1 MFIKEIELNN
11 FRIYKGSNK
20 INLLPQDNKNIIVV
34 SGKNGF
40 GKTTFLM
47 SLVWCLYGKQMEKVD
62 ELYQKEIADKGGYG
76 KYIGNSLNRL
86 AKSNGETKF
95 SVSVT
100 FTNVKIPEITCNEIK
115 ITRTYDIVTSSSDKV
130 EVLIDGY
137 QNELIQDLT
146 TDGKQD
152 GEEIFIRD
160 FILPIEIAKFF
171 FFDAEKIVSLAE
183 INSPEQR
190 RLLSK
195 AYTEV
200 LGIKKYEDLKD
211 QLETIQDD
219 YRKKSAKPQEL
230 AEFNQI
236 ETDIKNKQISIDEVE
251 HQIQDLNQEKIEKQ
265 SESNEIQMK
274 LIQEGNMMTLEQLNE
289 LKTEETSL
297 TEKIND
303 IQDGL
308 KDLFDLIPFG
318 LSGETLMEVS
328 NQLENEKSYRENK
341 YKQENVGDKTNLI
354 LDDLETEKKGFK
366 GVITTDIR
374 NFYEEQ
380 IRNLIKKHFFSD
392 VPDLPTTF
400 ESLHDFSDTETNELN
415 QLVNTLKHTF
425 RDTFS
430 RFNDNYSRSKNDL
443 DSIRRKIRAAEKDA
457 EDEYIANLRNEKTR
471 LDNRIFSIDKDI
483 YDLGEKIGA
492 FKNEIKTLKQRQEEL
507 RKKIDDS
514 RRYSEKDSITQRQIE
529 NLRNFIKDFKDA
541 TKKKL
546 EENILNELNV
556 LMHKKGFI
564 KKVVVDINQAG
575 DDVDINLFN
584 ARNEKIDKGSLSM
597 GERQMYASALLKAL
611 VDESDIA
618 FPVFIDSPMQ
628 KFDKDHAENVIKEF
642 YPNVSEQVVL
652 FPLIHKELTESEF
665 ELLKPNISKSYIIHN
680 VSTDASTFEEA
691 TPENLIKKYNE
702 LYNAN

>member
-11 FRIYKGSNK
+11 FRIYKGDNK
-20 INLLPQDNKNIIVV
+20 INLLPENNKNIIVV

-86 AKSNGETKF
+86 AKSDGETKF

-100 FTNVKIPEITCNEIK
+100 FRDVKIPEITCNEIK

-130 EVLIDGY
+130 EVLIDGF

-211 QLETIQDD
+211 QLENIQDE
-219 YRKKSAKPQEL
+219 YRKKSARREERE
-230 AEFNQI
+230 EFNNI
-236 ETDIKNKQISIDEVE
+236 ESSIKNKQIGIDEIE
-251 HQIQDLNQEKIEKQ
+251 NQIQEFTQEKIEKQ
-265 SESNEIQMK
+265 SNSNEIQMK

-289 LKTEETSL
+289 LKNEENIL
-297 TEKIND
+297 NGKIGNLQND
-303 IQDGL
+303 L

-318 LSGETLMEVS
+318 LAGETLMDTS
-328 NQLENEKSYRENK
+328 NQLEIEKNYKESK
-341 YKQENVGDKTNLI
+341 FKQEDVGEKTNKI
-354 LDDLETEKKGFK
+354 LNDIEEKKKQFS
-366 GVITTDIR
+366 GVIPTDIR
-374 NFYEEQ
+374 DFYEDQ
-380 IRNLIKKHFFSD
+380 IKYFVKKYFYSD
-392 VPDLPTTF
+392 VPELPSNF
-400 ESLHDFSDTETNELN
+400 QALHDFSDNETNELN
-415 QLVNTLKHTF
+415 ALINNLKHTF
-425 RDTFS
+425 KEVFTKL
-430 RFNDNYSRSKNDL
+430 NDEYSRAKSDL
-443 DSIRRKIRAAEKDA
+443 DSIKRKIRTAEKDA
-457 EDEYIANLRNEKTR
+457 EDEYIANLRIEKER
-471 LDNRIFSIDKDI
+471 LDKRIFSIDKDI
-483 YDLGEKIGA
+483 YDLGERIGG

-514 RRYSEKDSITQRQIE
+514 RRYSEKDTKTQ
-529 NLRNFIKDFKDA
+529 NLIAKLKIFIKDFKVT
-541 TKKKL
+541 TKQKL
-546 EENILNELNV
+546 EENILSELNI

-564 KKVVVDINQAG
+564 KKVIVDINQAG
-575 DDVDINLFN
+575 DDVDINLFDS
-584 ARNEKIDKGSLSM
+584 RNEKIDKGSLSM

-611 VDESDIA
+611 VDESEID

-628 KFDKDHAENVIKEF
+628 KFDKEHAENVIKEF
-642 YPNVSEQVVL
+642 YPNVSKQVVL

-665 ELLKPNISKSYIIHN
+665 ELLKPNISKCYIIHN
-680 VSTDASTFEEA
+680 FSTDASKFVESV
-691 TPENLIKKYNE
+691 PESLIKTYNE
-702 LYNAN
+702 LYAN

>member
-11 FRIYKGSNK
+11 FRIYKGKNK
-20 INLLPQDNKNIIVV
+20 IDLLPSSDKNIIVV

-86 AKSNGETKF
+86 AKSEGETKF

-100 FTNVKIPEITCNEIK
+100 FTDVKIPEITCNEIK
-115 ITRTYDIVTSSSDKV
+115 ITRTYDIVTSASDKV

-146 TDGKQD
+146 TEGKQD

-211 QLETIQDD
+211 QLENIQDE
-219 YRKKSAKPQEL
+219 YRKKSAKPQER

-236 ETDIKNKQISIDEVE
+236 ETDIKNKQIAIDEVE
-251 HQIQDLNQEKIEKQ
+251 GQIQELNQEKIEKQ

-289 LKTEETSL
+289 LKLEEGKL
-297 TEKIND
+297 NEKINNLQND
-303 IQDGL
+303 L

-318 LSGETLMEVS
+318 LAGESLMEVS
-328 NQLENEKSYRENK
+328 NQLQIEKNYKESK
-341 YKQENVGDKTNLI
+341 YKQEDVGEKTNKI
-354 LDDLETEKKGFK
+354 LDDLEAEKKNFN
-366 GVITTDIR
+366 GVIGTEIR

-380 IRNLIKKHFFSD
+380 IKNLI
-392 VPDLPTTF
+392 
-400 ESLHDFSDTETNELN
+400 
-415 QLVNTLKHTF
+415 VN
-425 RDTFS
+425 
-430 RFNDNYSRSKNDL
+430 
-443 DSIRRKIRAAEKDA
+443 
-457 EDEYIANLRNEKTR
+457 
-471 LDNRIFSIDKDI
+471 
-483 YDLGEKIGA
+483 
-492 FKNEIKTLKQRQEEL
+492 RQQ
-507 RKKIDDS
+507 K
-514 RRYSEKDSITQRQIE
+514 
-529 NLRNFIKDFKDA
+529 
-541 TKKKL
+541 
-546 EENILNELNV
+546 
-556 LMHKKGFI
+556 
-564 KKVVVDINQAG
+564 VDI
-575 DDVDINLFN
+575 
-584 ARNEKIDKGSLSM
+584 R
-597 GERQMYASALLKAL
+597 Y
-611 VDESDIA
+611 
-618 FPVFIDSPMQ
+618 
-628 KFDKDHAENVIKEF
+628 
-642 YPNVSEQVVL
+642 
-652 FPLIHKELTESEF
+652 
-665 ELLKPNISKSYIIHN
+665 
-680 VSTDASTFEEA
+680 
-691 TPENLIKKYNE
+691 
-702 LYNAN
+702 

>member
-11 FRIYKGSNK
+11 FRIYKGVNK
-20 INLLPQDNKNIIVV
+20 IELLPKDNKNIIVV

-47 SLVWCLYGKQMEKVD
+47 SLVWCLYGRQMEKVD
-62 ELYQKEIADKGGYG
+62 ELYQKEIGDKGGYG

-86 AKSNGETKF
+86 ANAEGDTKF

-100 FTNVKIPEITCNEIK
+100 FRDVKIPEITCNEIK
-115 ITRTYDIVTSSSDKV
+115 ITRSYDVKTSTNDKV
-130 EVLIDGY
+130 EVLIDGF

-211 QLETIQDD
+211 QLENIQDE
-219 YRKKSAKPQEL
+219 YRKKSAKPQERQ
-230 AEFNQI
+230 EFNDI
-236 ETDIKNKQISIDEVE
+236 ENDIKNKQISIDDIDL
-251 HQIQDLNQEKIEKQ
+251 QIQELNQEKIEKQ

-274 LIQEGNMMTLEQLNE
+274 LIQEGNMMTLEQLNI
-289 LKTEETSL
+289 LKNDEISL
-297 TEKIND
+297 NEKINELQND
-303 IQDGL
+303 L

-318 LSGETLMEVS
+318 LAGETLMDVS
-328 NQLENEKSYRENK
+328 NQLSDEKNHRESK
-341 YKQENVGDKTNLI
+341 YKQEDVGEKTNQI
-354 LDDLETEKKGFK
+354 LGDIESAKKEFNGFVDVK
-366 GVITTDIR
+366 VRD
-374 NFYEEQ
+374 FYELQ
-380 IRNLIKKHFFSD
+380 IKNLIKKYFFSD
-392 VPDLPTTF
+392 IPELPASF
-400 ESLHDFSDTETNELN
+400 VSLHDFSDSETNELN
-415 QLVNTLKHTF
+415 SLVNNLKHTF
-425 RDTFS
+425 KSVFTKL
-430 RFNDNYSRSKNDL
+430 NDEYLRSKNEL

-457 EDEYIANLRNEKTR
+457 EDEYISKLREDKTR
-471 LDNRIFSIDKDI
+471 LDNRIFTIEKDI
-483 YDLGEKIGA
+483 YDLGERTGA

-514 RRYSEKDSITQRQIE
+514 RRYSEKDKKTQDLIH
-529 NLRNFIKDFKDA
+529 NLKDFIKDFKLT

-546 EENILNELNV
+546 EENVLSELNI

-575 DDVDINLFN
+575 DDVDINLYN
-584 ARNEKIDKGSLSM
+584 SRDEKIDKGSLSM

-611 VDESDIA
+611 VDESDIE

-628 KFDKDHAENVIKEF
+628 KFDKDHAENVIREF
-642 YPNVSEQVVL
+642 YPNVSKQVIL
-652 FPLIHKELTESEF
+652 FPLIHKELTEGEF
-665 ELLKPNISKSYIIHN
+665 ELLKPNISRAYIIRN
-680 VSTDASTFEEA
+680 ISTDASNFVESE
-691 TPENLIKKYNE
+691 PENLINTYNE
-702 LYNAN
+702 LYAN

>member
-11 FRIYKGSNK
+11 FRIYKGKNK
-20 INLLPQDNKNIIVV
+20 IDLVPESDKNIIVV

-47 SLVWCLYGKQMEKVD
+47 SLVWCLYGRQMEKVD

-86 AKSNGETKF
+86 AKSEGETKF
-95 SVSVT
+95 SVAVT
-100 FTNVKIPEITCNEIK
+100 FTDVKIPEITCNEIK
-115 ITRTYDIVTSSSDKV
+115 ITRTYDIVTSANDKV

-211 QLETIQDD
+211 QLENIQDE
-219 YRKKSAKPQEL
+219 YRKKSAKPQERQ
-230 AEFNQI
+230 EFNEI
-236 ETDIKNKQISIDEVE
+236 ESSILNKQIGIDDVE
-251 HQIQDLNQEKIEKQ
+251 SQIQDLNQEKIEKQ

-289 LKTEETSL
+289 LKSEETTL
-297 TEKIND
+297 NDRINNLQND
-303 IQDGL
+303 L

-318 LSGETLMEVS
+318 LAGETLMEVS
-328 NQLENEKSYRENK
+328 NQLESEKNYKESK
-341 YKQENVGDKTNLI
+341 YKQEDVGEKTNRI
-354 LDDLETEKKGFK
+354 LDDLEAEKKKFD
-366 GVITTDIR
+366 GVIGTEIR
-374 NFYEEQ
+374 NFYEAQ
-380 IRNLIKKHFFSD
+380 IKNLIKKYFFSD
-392 VPDLPTTF
+392 VPDLPNSFTA
-400 ESLHDFSDTETNELN
+400 LHDFSDSEANELN
-415 QLVNTLKHTF
+415 TLINNLKHTF
-425 RDTFS
+425 KDIFTRL
-430 RFNDNYSRSKNDL
+430 NDDYLRSKSDL
-443 DSIRRKIRAAEKDA
+443 DSIRRRIRAAEKDA
-457 EDEYIANLRNEKTR
+457 EDDYIANLRSEKTR
-471 LDNRIFSIDKDI
+471 LDNRVFTIDKDI
-483 YDLGEKIGA
+483 YDLGERIGGY
-492 FKNEIKTLKQRQEEL
+492 KNEIKSLKQRQEEL

-514 RRYSEKDSITQRQIE
+514 RRYSEKDEKTQELIS
-529 NLRNFIKDFKDA
+529 NLKEFIKEFKVT

-546 EENILNELNV
+546 EENILSELNI

-564 KKVVVDINQAG
+564 KKVVVDINHAG

-584 ARNEKIDKGSLSM
+584 AREEKIDKGSLSM

-611 VDESDIA
+611 VDESDIE

-642 YPNVSEQVVL
+642 YPNVSKQVVL

-665 ELLKPNISKSYIIHN
+665 ELLKPNISRSYIIHN
-680 VSTDASTFEEA
+680 FSTDASKFVEA
-691 TPENLIKKYNE
+691 VPESLIKTYNE
-702 LYNAN
+702 LYAN